1 VRNIAIACA
10 FLGMALTAPV
20 HADGH
25 AGQKSYAPRDECRS
39 VPGAAAFLDS
49 LAAAVKARDA
59 DALVALAAPDIHLD
73 FGGGEG
79 RDELRDRLV
88 NGGEYYGDLWKE
100 LGIVLSLGCASEGDG
115 MIALPWYFTQDFGEA
130 DAFSTMLAM
139 GPDVKVRAS
148 AADDARVIASLNW
161 STVEVPGDYDVE
173 SKFTEV
179 ELQGMKRGYVETG
192 KLRSLIDYRLVA
204 ERRDEGWRITAF
216 IAGD

>member
-1 VRNIAIACA
+1 MRLIACVA
-10 FLGMALTAPV
+10 AALGLAMAGPAL
-20 HADGH
+20 
-25 AGQKSYAPRDECRS
+25 AGEGGPGMSYAPRDECRS
-39 VPGAAAFLDS
+39 DPGAAAFLDQ
-49 LAAAVKARDA
+49 LGEAVEKRDV

-79 RDELRDRLV
+79 RDELRDRFV

-100 LGIVLSLGCASEGDG
+100 FSIVLSLGCASEGDG
-115 MIALPWYFTQDFGEA
+115 MIALPWYFTQDFGDA
-130 DAFSTMLAM
+130 DVFSTMLAV

-161 STVEVPGDYDVE
+161 STVEVPGDYDFE

-179 ELQGMKRGYVETG
+179 ELPGMKRGYVETG

-204 ERRDEGWRITAF
+204 ERTDEGWQITAF